1 MATQEPSPPSSME
14 NNKPGFPRKILA
26 NKLEDKH
33 LCNCCHN
40 ILRRPYQAQCGHRF
54 CSYCFNRTVSN
65 GPQKC
70 NACIKEEIFEEPT
83 SILKQGCAF
92 PDNAA
97 RREVENLSAVCIHES
112 CTWTGSI
119 KEYEVNHEGK
129 CEFMIIPC
137 PSCKERVRL
146 SEQERH
152 SERECPERTLNCKYC
167 KEPFHFKN
175 IKAHDEICPK
185 YPMICEGCAKKKIP
199 REKYVDHIKFCSKFR
214 TPCRF
219 HVVGCDMS
227 VEKEKIHDHERA
239 CAYEHLNLLL
249 HYIMG
254 MKVSMEGL
262 QPQGLELAGHKLVE
276 LHQSLRELEARVS
289 LLSHTPSG
297 PPVQGAASSSSSS
310 SSGAAGAAASS
321 SACSSG
327 ALASASAP
335 PPHPSS
341 ALVPVL
347 TVSTSFTP
355 LPSSVGAALELQLH
369 SEKTKVAE
377 LGRRCIDLEV
387 KAGTFENVVCV
398 LNREVERFATTME
411 ASNRQHRLDQDKIE
425 ALSNKVRQL
434 ERTVGLKDLTVA
446 EIEGRLR
453 EMAATTFD
461 GVFVWRISDFTK
473 KRQDAIAGR
482 APAMFSPAFYTSKYG
497 YKMCLRIYLNGDGTG
512 RSSHLS
518 LFFVVMR
525 GLSDALLKWP
535 FNQKVTLML
544 LDQSNREH
552 IIDAFRPDVTS
563 SSFQRPVSE
572 MNIASGCPLFCP
584 LAKLDS
590 KNSYI
595 RDDTIFIKAI
605 VDLTG
610 L

>member
-14 NNKPGFPRKILA
+14 SNKPGFPKKILA

-40 ILRRPYQAQCGHRF
+40 LLRRPFQAQCGHRF
-54 CSYCFNRTVSN
+54 CSYCFNMTVRD

-70 NACIKEEIFEEPT
+70 NACIKEDIFEEPT

-97 RREVENLSAVCIHES
+97 RREVENLSAICINEG
-112 CTWTGSI
+112 CTWKGNI
-119 KEYEVNHEGK
+119 KEYELSHEEK

-137 PSCKERVRL
+137 PSCKERIRFN
-146 SEQERH
+146 EQERH
-152 SERECPERTLNCKYC
+152 NERECPERTLNCKYC

-199 REKYVDHIKFCSKFR
+199 REKV
-214 TPCRF
+214 
-219 HVVGCDMS
+219 
-227 VEKEKIHDHERA
+227 
-239 CAYEHLNLLL
+239 
-249 HYIMG
+249 
-254 MKVSMEGL
+254 
-262 QPQGLELAGHKLVE
+262 
-276 LHQSLRELEARVS
+276 RVS
-289 LLSHTPSG
+289 QISTTSIG
-297 PPVQGAASSSSSS
+297 PPVQGVTSSSSSL
-310 SSGAAGAAASS
+310 GLPGPPTP
-321 SACSSG
+321 
-327 ALASASAP
+327 ALPLP
-335 PPHPSS
+335 PPP
-341 ALVPVL
+341 APVPTL

-377 LGRRCIDLEV
+377 LGRRCTDLEV
-387 KAGTFENVVCV
+387 KVGTFENVVCV
-398 LNREVERFATTME
+398 LNREVERFTTTME
-411 ASNRQHRLDQDKIE
+411 AGNRQHRLDQDKIE

-446 EIEGRLR
+446 EMEGRLR
-453 EMAATTFD
+453 EMSATTFD

-512 RSSHLS
+512 RGSHLS

-544 LDQSNREH
+544 LDQSSREH
-552 IIDAFRPDVTS
+552 IIDAFRPDITS

-584 LAKLDS
+584 LSKLDA

-595 RDDTIFIKAI
+595 RDDIIFIKAI

>member
-1 MATQEPSPPSSME
+1 MAAQEPSPPSSME
-14 NNKPGFPRKILA
+14 SNKPGFPKKILG

-40 ILRRPYQAQCGHRF
+40 ILRRPFQAQCGHRF

-70 NACIKEEIFEEPT
+70 NACIKEDIFEEPT

-92 PDNAA
+92 PDNAV
-97 RREVENLSAVCIHES
+97 RREVEHLSAVCVNES
-112 CTWTGSI
+112 CTWKGTI
-119 KEYEVNHEGK
+119 KDYELNHEGK

-137 PSCKERVRL
+137 PSCKEHIRFN
-146 SEQERH
+146 EQERH
-152 SERECPERTLNCKYC
+152 NERECPERTLNCKYC

-227 VEKEKIHDHERA
+227 VEKEKIHDHERGF
-239 CAYEHLNLLL
+239 AYEHLNLLL

-276 LHQSLRELEARVS
+276 LQQSLRELEARVS
-289 LLSHTPSG
+289 QLSTTSSG
-297 PPVQGAASSSSSS
+297 PPVQGATAAAASSSSSS
-310 SSGAAGAAASS
+310 SGPPGPP
-321 SACSSG
+321 
-327 ALASASAP
+327 ASAP
-335 PPHPSS
+335 LPPPPTLAPTLS
-341 ALVPVL
+341 
-347 TVSTSFTP
+347 VSTSFTP

-377 LGRRCIDLEV
+377 LGRRCTELEV

-411 ASNRQHRLDQDKIE
+411 ASNRQHKLDQDKIE

-446 EIEGRLR
+446 EMEGRLR
-453 EMAATTFD
+453 EMSATTFD
-461 GVFVWRISDFTK
+461 GVFVWRISDFAK

-512 RSSHLS
+512 RGSHLS

-584 LAKLDS
+584 LSKLDA

>member
-1 MATQEPSPPSSME
+1 MAAPEPSPPSSQE
-14 NNKPGFPRKILA
+14 GNKPGFPKKILA
-26 NKLEDKH
+26 NNLEDKH
-33 LCNCCHN
+33 LCNSCQK
-40 ILRRPYQAQCGHRF
+40 ILRRPLQAQCGHRF
-54 CSYCFNRTVSN
+54 CSFCFIKTVSS

-70 NACIKEEIFEEPT
+70 SACIEEDLFEEPT
-83 SILKQGCAF
+83 SILKLGGAF

-97 RREVENLSAVCIHES
+97 RREVEALAALCPNEG
-112 CTWTGSI
+112 CTWTGTV
-119 KEYEVNHEGK
+119 KDFEANHEGN
-129 CEFMIIPC
+129 CDFMIIMC
-137 PSCKERVRL
+137 PSCKELMRAN
-146 SEQERH
+146 EQERH
-152 SERECPERTLNCKYC
+152 NERECPERTLNCKYC
-167 KEPFHFKN
+167 KEPFLLKN

-199 REKYVDHIKFCSKFR
+199 REK
-214 TPCRF
+214 
-219 HVVGCDMS
+219 

-239 CAYEHLNLLL
+239 FAYEHLNLLL

-262 QPQGLELAGHKLVE
+262 QPQGLEIAGHKLVE
-276 LHQSLRELEARVS
+276 LQQSLRELEARVS
-289 LLSHTPSG
+289 LLSTTSSG
-297 PPVQGAASSSSSS
+297 PPVQGAAASSSSSS
-310 SSGAAGAAASS
+310 SS
-321 SACSSG
+321 SG
-327 ALASASAP
+327 PPGPAASAP
-335 PPHPSS
+335 LPPPPTLPPTLS
-341 ALVPVL
+341 
-347 TVSTSFTP
+347 VSTSFTP

-369 SEKTKVAE
+369 SEKTKVVE
-377 LGRRCIDLEV
+377 LGRRCTELEV
-387 KAGTFENVVCV
+387 KSGTFENVVCV

-411 ASNRQHRLDQDKIE
+411 ASTRQHKLDQDKIE

-446 EIEGRLR
+446 EMEGRLR
-453 EMAATTFD
+453 EMSATTFD
-461 GVFVWRISDFTK
+461 GVFIWRISDFAK
-473 KRQDAIAGR
+473 KRQDAVAGR

-512 RSSHLS
+512 RGSHLS

-544 LDQSNREH
+544 LDQSSREH

-584 LAKLDS
+584 LSKLDG

>member
-1 MATQEPSPPSSME
+1 MAAQEPSPPSSME
-14 NNKPGFPRKILA
+14 SNKPGYNKKILG

-40 ILRRPYQAQCGHRF
+40 ILRRPVQAQCGHRF

-70 NACIKEEIFEEPT
+70 GACIKEDIFEEPT

-92 PDNAA
+92 PDNAV
-97 RREVENLSAVCIHES
+97 RREVESLSAACVNES
-112 CTWTGSI
+112 CSWTGSI
-119 KEYEVNHEGK
+119 KEFEQTHEGK
-129 CEFMIIPC
+129 CEFLIIPC
-137 PSCKERVRL
+137 PSCKERIRF

-152 SERECPERTLNCKYC
+152 NERECPERTLNCKYC

-227 VEKEKIHDHERA
+227 VEKEKVHDHERA
-239 CAYEHLNLLL
+239 FAYEHLNLLL

-254 MKVSMEGL
+254 MK
-262 QPQGLELAGHKLVE
+262 
-276 LHQSLRELEARVS
+276 
-289 LLSHTPSG
+289 
-297 PPVQGAASSSSSS
+297 GASTSSSSSS
-310 SSGAAGAAASS
+310 NPGAPGPP
-321 SACSSG
+321 
-327 ALASASAP
+327 ASAP
-335 PPHPSS
+335 LPPPP
-341 ALVPVL
+341 ALAPTL
-347 TVSTSFTP
+347 SVSTSFTP

-377 LGRRCIDLEV
+377 LGRRCTELEV
-387 KAGTFENVVCV
+387 KSGTFENVVCV

-411 ASNRQHRLDQDKIE
+411 ASNRQHKLDQDKIE

-446 EIEGRLR
+446 EMEGRLR
-453 EMAATTFD
+453 EMSATTFD
-461 GVFVWRISDFTK
+461 GVFVWRISDFAK

-512 RSSHLS
+512 RGSHLS

-584 LAKLDS
+584 LSKLDA